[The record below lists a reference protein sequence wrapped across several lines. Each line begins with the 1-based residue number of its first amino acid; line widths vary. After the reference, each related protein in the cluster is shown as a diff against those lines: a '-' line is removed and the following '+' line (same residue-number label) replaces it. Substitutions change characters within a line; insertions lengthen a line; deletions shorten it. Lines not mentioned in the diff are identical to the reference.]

1 MNMKKFVKKPLAIA
15 VLMLASSG
23 VVNMVH
29 ADSVVR
35 GQDLSTS
42 LIHQQDV
49 SASKEI
55 KDGDIFK
62 IEFTASP
69 DEIIAG
75 RQEKDVT
82 AFILKVSDTAEHN
95 TWSLAGT
102 GQSRG
107 GYMFDGNGNRV
118 ELHSSDWTWDGTTN
132 TWHKEDSGSA
142 ELEERLYVA
151 KGDTLHPGKYTFTGY
166 VSELL
171 I

>member
-42 LIHQQDV
+42 VIHQQDV
-49 SASKEI
+49 SASKEV
-55 KDGDIFK
+55 KGGGSFK

-75 RQEKDVT
+75 KQEKDVT
-82 AFILKVSDTAEHN
+82 VFILKVSDSARHN
-95 TWSLAGT
+95 AWDLAGT
-102 GQSRG
+102 GSSVG
-107 GYMFDGNGNRV
+107 GYMFDSAGNRIG
-118 ELHSSDWTWDGTTN
+118 LHSSDWKWDGSTQ
-132 TWHKEDSGSA
+132 TWHKDDSGSA
-142 ELEERLYVA
+142 ELEERLFVA
-151 KGDTLHPGKYTFTGY
+151 KGETLNPGKYTFTGY

-171 I
+171 V